1 MPQST
6 TTTNTPS
13 FWAKVRTVI
22 LVSFLAILIWLLA
35 ESRMV
40 QTRMV
45 ELQIVLIG
53 NSQDPQH
60 RYVVRPAIG
69 EHWTASIDVELE
81 GSLASLDQASRDLR
95 GRVQLLVGD
104 QIPSRPGIHDL
115 DLKSILRNLTPLH
128 SLGVSIRSLSTDL
141 VKVQV
146 DELVSIQLPVRVD
159 LPPSVALD
167 GPVRA
172 IPQTIS
178 IQGPASFIATLEGRE
193 ILATLSPNSIAP
205 LTPGRLETIPGVAL
219 TLPTIPFDS
228 SSSPPGWT
236 PVLSP
241 SRVDVRLTVR
251 SLTQTT
257 VIDRLPIQVLLAP
270 GEVGRWIVALDPG
283 SEDLVSI
290 QISGPSDA
298 LASIADGSKV
308 PAAIL
313 SLSFQDLERGISTK
327 QVSLLGLPESV
338 QILSDMPDI
347 SFTISPVAAPIRVPA
362 QDPAT
367 ATP

>member
-1 MPQST
+1 MPATATANSLGL
-6 TTTNTPS
+6 
-13 FWAKVRTVI
+13 WAQIRTVI

-45 ELQIVLIG
+45 ELQIVLVG

-69 EHWTASIDVELE
+69 ELWTASIDVELE

-95 GRVQLLVGD
+95 GRIQLLVGD
-104 QIPSRPGIHDL
+104 QIPARPGIYDL
-115 DLKSILRNLTPLH
+115 DMRPILRNLAPLH
-128 SLGVSIRSLSTDL
+128 THGVSIGSLSSDFI
-141 VKVQV
+141 KVEV
-146 DELVSIQLPVRVD
+146 DELVSIELPVRVD
-159 LPPSVALD
+159 LPSSVALD
-167 GPVRA
+167 GPVRS

-178 IQGPASFIATLEGRE
+178 LQGSATQIAILEGRE
-193 ILATLSPNSIAP
+193 VLAIPSPSSIAT

-219 TLPTIPFDS
+219 TVPIAIDS
-228 SSSPPGWT
+228 SQAPGWA
-236 PVLSP
+236 PVMDP
-241 SRVDVRLTVR
+241 SRVDIRLTVR
-251 SLTQTT
+251 SLTETT
-257 VIDRLPIQVLLAP
+257 VIDRLPIQILLAP

-298 LASIADGSKV
+298 LASIGDGSNV
-308 PAAIL
+308 PSAIL

-338 QILSDMPDI
+338 QILSDLPEI
-347 SFTISPVAAPIRVPA
+347 SFAISPVPAPA
-362 QDPAT
+362 QDPAA

>member
-1 MPQST
+1 MPKTATNST
-6 TTTNTPS
+6 PGV
-13 FWAKVRTVI
+13 WAQIRTVI

-45 ELQIVLIG
+45 ELQIVLVG
-53 NSQDPQH
+53 NSQDPDH
-60 RYVVRPAIG
+60 RFVVRPAVG
-69 EHWTASIDVELE
+69 ERWTASIDVELE

-95 GRVQLLVGD
+95 GRVQLAVGD

-115 DLKSILRNLTPLH
+115 DMRSILRNLAPLH
-128 SLGVSIRSLSTDL
+128 THGVSIGSLSSDF
-141 VKVQV
+141 VKVEV
-146 DELVSIQLPVRVD
+146 DELVSIELPVRID
-159 LPPSVALD
+159 LPASVALD

-172 IPQTIS
+172 IPQTITL
-178 IQGPASFIATLEGRE
+178 QGPASYIAALEGRE
-193 ILATLSPNSIAP
+193 VLADPSPSSIQT

-219 TLPTIPFDS
+219 TIPITIDS
-228 SSSPPGWT
+228 SLAPDWIPI
-236 PVLSP
+236 LSP
-241 SRVDVRLTVR
+241 SRVDIRLTLR

-270 GEVGRWIVALDPG
+270 GEVGRWNVALNPG

-298 LASIADGSKV
+298 LASIADGLIV
-308 PAAIL
+308 PSAIL

-327 QVSLLGLPESV
+327 QVALLGLPESV
-338 QILSDMPDI
+338 QILSDLPEI
-347 SFTISPVAAPIRVPA
+347 GFTISPVPAPI
-362 QDPAT
+362 QDPAA

>member
-1 MPQST
+1 MPPAST
-6 TTTNTPS
+6 NKKIG
-13 FWAKVRTVI
+13 FWAHFRTVI

-45 ELQIVLIG
+45 ELQIVLVG

-60 RYVVRPAIG
+60 RYVVRPAVG
-69 EHWTASIDVELE
+69 EHWAASIDVELE

-95 GRVQLLVGD
+95 GRVQLIVGD

-115 DLKSILRNLTPLH
+115 DMRSILRNLTPLH
-128 SLGVSIRSLSTDL
+128 SHGVSIRSLSSDL
-141 VKVQV
+141 AKVEV
-146 DELVSIQLPVRVD
+146 DELVSIELPVRVE
-159 LPPSVALD
+159 LPPGVALD
-167 GPVRA
+167 GPVRS

-178 IQGPASFIATLEGRE
+178 LQGPAAQIAILEGRE
-193 ILATLSPNSIAP
+193 VLAIPSPSLLST

-219 TLPTIPFDS
+219 TVPIAIDAS
-228 SSSPPGWT
+228 QVQGWA
-236 PVLSP
+236 PVMNP
-241 SRVDVRLTVR
+241 SRVDIRLTIR
-251 SLTQTT
+251 SLTQTA

-270 GEVGRWIVALDPG
+270 GEVGRWNVALNPG

-290 QISGPSDA
+290 QISGPSET
-298 LASIADGSKV
+298 LASIADGSII
-308 PAAIL
+308 PSAIL

-327 QVSLLGLPESV
+327 QVSLLGLPERV
-338 QILSDMPDI
+338 QILSDLPEI
-347 SFTISPVAAPIRVPA
+347 GFTISPVPAPV
-362 QDPAT
+362 QDPAA